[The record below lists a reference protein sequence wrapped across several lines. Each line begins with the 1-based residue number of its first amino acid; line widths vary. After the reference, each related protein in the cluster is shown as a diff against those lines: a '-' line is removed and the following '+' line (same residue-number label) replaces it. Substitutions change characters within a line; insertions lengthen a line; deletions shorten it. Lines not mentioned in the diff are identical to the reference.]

1 MLKELFL
8 PSTQLLPI
16 PRLCLFQGTP
26 DPGPQWRE
34 THLLSLFKGY
44 TLRRGS
50 PLNSLKKLESL
61 VFVYANGGLADKY
74 ESDPVQGENVSIEG
88 SWKLPVSK
96 T

>member
-1 MLKELFL
+1 MERD
-8 PSTQLLPI
+8 PPVVIVQ
-16 PRLCLFQGTP
+16 RLYI
-26 DPGPQWRE
+26 E
-34 THLLSLFKGY
+34 
-44 TLRRGS
+44 RGS